1 MAMTMNWSDEE
12 IARTFYKFFKKYQ
25 EEKNVVF
32 N

>member
-1 MAMTMNWSDEE
+1 MTMNWSDAE
-12 IARTFYKFFKKYQ
+12 IVSTFYKFFKKYQ

>member
-1 MAMTMNWSDEE
+1 MTMNCSDAE
-12 IARTFYKFFKKYQ
+12 IMRTYYKFFKKYQ

>member
-1 MAMTMNWSDEE
+1 MAMTMNWSDAE
-12 IARTFYKFFKKYQ
+12 IVRPFYKFFKKYQ